1 MTGRAP
7 RYKRFDMA
15 AGGSLAAATSTQ
27 VTLGLTSE
35 INLWLGGIAWS
46 ADNATMRYPRTIT
59 RRLWAAYLNFQE
71 HEGTLSA
78 SGIAYYV
85 ALSFFPLLLVL
96 VAGLS
101 QILRWTQFGQDAWQA
116 LHDTI
121 ANQVSPDLAKQGD
134 ETLRVVSDKAPSGGP
149 IGFVVL
155 LVSAIAIFAQLDAA
169 FDRTWRVPSD
179 PHATWLQ
186 WARRLVFQ
194 RLKALGMLIGMG
206 GFIVL
211 AIVAPMLLHGF
222 EQMVELMDSR
232 FKMPPSL
239 EWLTGI
245 WVNLLVNLLA
255 FTLIYKA
262 VPKPRIT
269 WSAALRGGLLAAILW
284 ELGRQALTAYFLHL
298 NYPSAY
304 GIIGSFIAVMLWAYY
319 ASLVIIFGAEYV
331 RVVCEEEE
339 CTRRSQPRKA
349 QKDTKGG
356 IKESS

>member
-1 MTGRAP
+1 M
-7 RYKRFDMA
+7 K
-15 AGGSLAAATSTQ
+15 
-27 VTLGLTSE
+27 
-35 INLWLGGIAWS
+35 
-46 ADNATMRYPRTIT
+46 YPRTIT

-101 QILRWTQFGQDAWQA
+101 QILQWTQFGQDAWKA
-116 LHDTI
+116 LHDAI
-121 ANQVSPDLAKQGD
+121 AGQVSPDLADQVD
-134 ETLRVVSDKAPSGGP
+134 RTIRVVSDKAPSGGP
-149 IGFVVL
+149 IGFLVL
-155 LVSAIAIFAQLDAA
+155 VASAIAIFAQLDAA

-179 PHATWLQ
+179 PHTTWMQ
-186 WARRLVFQ
+186 WVQRLVFQ
-194 RLKALGMLIGMG
+194 RVKALGMLIAVG

-211 AIVAPMLLHGF
+211 AMIASMIVHGIENVDPHF
-222 EQMVELMDSR
+222 QMGPWLT
-232 FKMPPSL
+232 
-239 EWLTGI
+239 WLTGL
-245 WVNLLVNLLA
+245 WVNLLLNLLA
-255 FTLIYKA
+255 FSLIYKA

-269 WSAALRGGLLAAILW
+269 WSAAFRGGLLAAFLW

-339 CTRRSQPRKA
+339 CARKRQTDIA
-349 QKDTKGG
+349 GVKAK
-356 IKESS
+356 